1 MSDCIE
7 VQNLS
12 VEYHQQEILHN
23 IHFTLGKGKI
33 LGIAGESGSGKS
45 TLLKAC
51 LGILGE
57 QGNYRTGNILYQG
70 QDLCQLSEK
79 QWQKLRG
86 KAIGMIFQNAAAS
99 FCPVRRLGEQ
109 MIETLDKR
117 DRRAAKQ
124 LALAWLEKL
133 GFQDAEAIYQCYPAE
148 LSGGMNQRVAIA
160 LAMMSHPDLLLAD
173 EPTSALD
180 NLLSQQVVMGLK
192 ALVQENHTS
201 MIIVSH
207 SLKVL
212 VRLADELMILH
223 EGKCIEY
230 GKTETLLYF
239 PCHPFTRQ
247 LIEAWKWSEWHE
259 TDAGH

>member
-1 MSDCIE
+1 MSYCIE

-86 KAIGMIFQNAAAS
+86 KAIGMIFQNATAS

-133 GFQDAEAIYQCYPAE
+133 GYQDAEAIYQCYPAE

-173 EPTSALD
+173 EPTSELD

-223 EGKCIEY
+223 DGKCIEY

>member
-1 MSDCIE
+1 
-7 VQNLS
+7 
-12 VEYHQQEILHN
+12 
-23 IHFTLGKGKI
+23 
-33 LGIAGESGSGKS
+33 
-45 TLLKAC
+45 
-51 LGILGE
+51 
-57 QGNYRTGNILYQG
+57 
-70 QDLCQLSEK
+70 
-79 QWQKLRG
+79 
-86 KAIGMIFQNAAAS
+86 MIFQNATAS

>member
-45 TLLKAC
+45 TQLKAC

-86 KAIGMIFQNAAAS
+86 
-99 FCPVRRLGEQ
+99 
-109 MIETLDKR
+109 
-117 DRRAAKQ
+117 
-124 LALAWLEKL
+124 KL

>member
-1 MSDCIE
+1 MSYCTE

-86 KAIGMIFQNAAAS
+86 KAIG
-99 FCPVRRLGEQ
+99 
-109 MIETLDKR
+109 
-117 DRRAAKQ
+117 
-124 LALAWLEKL
+124 
-133 GFQDAEAIYQCYPAE
+133 FQDAEAIYQCYPAE

-212 VRLADELMILH
+212 VRLADGLMILH

>member
-1 MSDCIE
+1 M
-7 VQNLS
+7 
-12 VEYHQQEILHN
+12 
-23 IHFTLGKGKI
+23 
-33 LGIAGESGSGKS
+33 
-45 TLLKAC
+45 
-51 LGILGE
+51 GE

-86 KAIGMIFQNAAAS
+86 
-99 FCPVRRLGEQ
+99 
-109 MIETLDKR
+109 
-117 DRRAAKQ
+117 
-124 LALAWLEKL
+124 KL

-230 GKTETLLYF
+230 GKIETLLHF

>member
-1 MSDCIE
+1 
-7 VQNLS
+7 
-12 VEYHQQEILHN
+12 
-23 IHFTLGKGKI
+23 
-33 LGIAGESGSGKS
+33 
-45 TLLKAC
+45 
-51 LGILGE
+51 
-57 QGNYRTGNILYQG
+57 
-70 QDLCQLSEK
+70 
-79 QWQKLRG
+79 
-86 KAIGMIFQNAAAS
+86 
-99 FCPVRRLGEQ
+99 
-109 MIETLDKR
+109 
-117 DRRAAKQ
+117 
-124 LALAWLEKL
+124 
-133 GFQDAEAIYQCYPAE
+133 
-148 LSGGMNQRVAIA
+148 MNQRVAIA

-223 EGKCIEY
+223 DGKCIEY

>member
-1 MSDCIE
+1 MSYCTE

-23 IHFTLGKGKI
+23 IHFTLGKRERF

-57 QGNYRTGNILYQG
+57 QGNYRTGKHP
-70 QDLCQLSEK
+70 LSN
-79 QWQKLRG
+79 RYTYR
-86 KAIGMIFQNAAAS
+86 AIGMIFQNATAS

-133 GFQDAEAIYQCYPAE
+133 GYQDAEAIYQCYPAE

-180 NLLSQQVVMGLK
+180 NLFVAAGGHGLK

-212 VRLADELMILH
+212 VRLADGLMILH

>member
-23 IHFTLGKGKI
+23 IHCTLGKGKI

-86 KAIGMIFQNAAAS
+86 KAIGMIFQNATAS

-117 DRRAAKQ
+117 DRLAAKQ

-133 GFQDAEAIYQCYPAE
+133 GYQDAEAIYQCYPAE

-201 MIIVSH
+201 MTIVSH

-223 EGKCIEY
+223 EG
-230 GKTETLLYF
+230 
-239 PCHPFTRQ
+239 
-247 LIEAWKWSEWHE
+247 
-259 TDAGH
+259 